1 MTLHNLI
8 EADSIIFDLDGT
20 LWDSAETVLK
30 VWKETIDS
38 YKEVREP
45 ITREIL
51 ESFMG
56 LQLHEIGE
64 KFLGYLDEEFRM
76 KILRK
81 CIEVENEI
89 LSKEGGILYPD
100 LKQTLE
106 LLSKRY
112 PLFIVSNCECGYIE
126 AFYEYHKLDKYFKDS
141 ECPGNTGLPKAENIK
156 AIVKRNNLRKSIY
169 VGDTQGDC
177 NSAQKAGVPFVYAK
191 YGFGN
196 VSEYEYSIE
205 GIKDLITLLGI
216 RE

>member
-1 MTLHNLI
+1 MVLHNTI

-20 LWDSAETVLK
+20 LWNSAETVLK
-30 VWKETIDS
+30 VWQETIGS

-56 LQLHEIGE
+56 LQLHEIGG

-76 KILRK
+76 KIMRK

-89 LSKEGGILYPD
+89 LSKEGGVLYTD
-100 LKQTLE
+100 LEQTLE

-126 AFYEYHKLDKYFKDS
+126 AFYEYHKLDKYFIDS
-141 ECPGNTGLPKAENIK
+141 ECPGNTGLSKAENIK
-156 AIVKRNNLRKSIY
+156 AIVKRNNLKKPIY

-196 VSEYEYSIE
+196 VEEYEYSIE
-205 GIKDLITLLGI
+205 GIKDLITLLSI